1 MILNVISSLLAL
13 LSIGISV
20 RNLWV
25 AKRRAELLQLGSLE
39 EYDRYLSYDQM
50 MWRFWVWDIKKLKR
64 R

>member
-1 MILNVISSLLAL
+1 MILNSISSLLAL
-13 LSIGISV
+13 LSLGIAV

-25 AKRRAELLQLGSLE
+25 AKRRAELLQLGSL